1 MSNTVIVN
9 WECIDTVNY
18 AMQQNH
24 VAVIRNLVMTNTTD
38 IDLTAITIK
47 LIAEPFFAYEWT
59 KSFDILPAGQSI
71 HIGAVP
77 LQMSS
82 RYLSE
87 MTERSTGML
96 KLVVLQEDAVLF
108 EKMKTIDLLSF
119 DEWSGLAVLPEMI
132 AAFVTPNHPV
142 VGKLISEASKILGQ
156 WSGNPSLNAYQS
168 KDPNRVKLQAA
179 ALYSVLQQHQI
190 TYCVAPPSFEMIG
203 QRVRLPDTV
212 ITNKLGNCLDL
223 SLLYAACMEAVG
235 LHPLVIFIEGHAFVG
250 VWLIEE
256 TFSESVQDDVTL
268 LTKRMVAG
276 INEIC
281 IVEATAF
288 VTGQSISFDEAIKLA
303 TAHLNDQERFDC
315 FVDIRRARYSSIR
328 PLPLRVPTTDG
339 IEIQMEETYAE
350 EPENA
355 QVPEQLDST
364 IMTSESGH
372 TALTKQKQWE
382 RRLLD
387 LTMRNAL
394 INLRLSKSSIP
405 LMAVHL
411 EQLEDNLAEHDQF
424 EILARPSDWQDDV
437 RNTQLF
443 QSVGSADPL
452 NTLLQEEFSR
462 NRLRAN
468 LPAMELEKRLAHLYR
483 SSRLSIEENGANTL
497 YLALGLLKWYESD
510 VSELT
515 RYAPLVLIPVDILR
529 KSSRQGYIIRMRD
542 EDPQM
547 NITLLEMLRQ
557 DWGIDISGVDPLPK
571 DERGIDLKL
580 VFTVIRRAVMQRSRW
595 DVEEIAC
602 LGLFSF
608 GQFVMWN
615 DIRTRSKD
623 IAGNKIVASLMA
635 GQLQWIPDQP
645 SETAL
650 DDEAMGELFVP
661 ISADS
666 SQLEAIRASVS
677 DQSFVLHGPPGT
689 GKSQT
694 ITNMIASALANGK
707 RVLFIAEKM
716 AALSVVQ
723 RRLEQIGLGAF
734 CLELHSNKSSKK
746 AVLDQ
751 LQSAVEVAKRQSSEQ
766 WTVQGSRLASLR
778 SELNGYVE
786 ALHKQYPFGFTLY
799 EAIAAYEKVGDCPDV
814 VVFRDSIVTELT
826 EEKITHWKNVARQIS
841 VAVQAC
847 GGLYDNPWRLAKC
860 SSYSQQFKEEVDLIN
875 NRYGQQVIS
884 VQQAFIQAAQQL
896 GWAGIWQ
903 PNNKV
908 KNELFYK
915 ICKLLLL
922 IPYVPTKLLQSA
934 DLDSDARNIKKAAEQ
949 GKQRDMI
956 RDQVCARFQIEIL
969 RFDAKGTLDE
979 WNKQELKWFL
989 AKWSGQNRVYKLLQS
1004 MLKPEQQMTKA
1015 QVPELLN
1022 QVIQW
1027 QEEEQKLKAAG
1038 EKVTDLLGSAWW
1050 EDSLIK
1056 WDALELACDWTMK
1069 FHNLLIHLFQQSTDI
1084 LKARQLLAERLMN
1097 GSDTFMIHYGAML
1110 KQVVTVYDQ
1119 YIELEHTLF
1128 DLLTVDFKELEEEIS
1143 TEDTLSVMQR
1153 KSKEWGDHIH
1163 RLRDWCTW
1171 RRVRDE
1177 AEEAGLIS
1185 LIVPIESGLLAVDQ
1199 VTQSFER
1206 GLYKACANHII
1217 SNDNRLSQ
1225 FSGNLFEEKIERFV
1239 EMDRRFEHFTREEI
1253 YVRLASKVPVMSLEA
1268 AQNSEAGILQRAVRS
1283 GGRGISIRKLFES
1296 IPNLLP
1302 RLAPCM
1308 LMSPISVAQ
1317 YLDPSAAKFDLVI
1330 YDEASQVPTA
1340 EAVGALA
1347 RGNNAIIV
1355 GDPKQL
1361 PPTSFF
1367 SKMNTSD
1374 EEDEVSMQDLES
1386 ILDDCLALGMPQ
1398 RHLTWHYRSR
1408 HESLISFSNAYY
1420 YDNKLMTFP
1429 SPEAPVSNVKW
1440 CPVDGFYDRGRSKK
1454 NMAEGR
1460 AVVDE
1465 IVRRLKDDHLRKQS
1479 IGVVTFNSIQ
1489 QTLIEDLLE
1498 EAFLHDSELETL
1510 EAKLPEPIFIK
1521 NLENV
1526 QGDERDVILFSV
1538 GYGPDATGKV
1548 TMNFGPLNREG
1559 GWRRLNVAV
1568 SRARHEMMVFST
1580 LQPHHLNAGRTSSQG
1595 VMGLKAFLEYA
1606 EKGIRALPSA
1616 EAVHYATDNMDLH
1629 RSIAKKLMQ
1638 LGYQAKINVGTSG
1651 YRIDLGVLDPEN
1663 SDKYLL
1669 GIILDGPVY
1678 RDAKTARDREILRN
1692 HVLEQLGWKLHHVW
1706 ALDWWDNADQQIKMI
1721 EQAISTAKSG
1731 QFHNEDASK
1740 TEEKSISES
1749 NKLVE
1754 SFVTHLDNP
1763 EQLQNKTISLNR
1775 LGDSIGLPEGA
1786 SYYVVSQL
1794 NSVGSGTDLFYATEY
1809 TATIREQIVK
1819 VIEEEAPISRS
1830 LLVKRVIH
1838 AWGITRTGT
1847 RIERRVDDIM
1857 HSMMIKTT
1865 KWEDVIYYWSSDQ
1878 DANVYSNY
1886 RLSLDDADRRSAE
1899 ELPPEE
1905 VANAIHYILRS
1916 QISLPQDELIRQ
1928 TTKLLGYARTGTAL
1942 EKKMQLGLTSALERK
1957 LAARDKQGR
1966 IVLQD

>member
-1 MSNTVIVN
+1 MTNAVLID
-9 WECIDTVNY
+9 WECMDTVNY

-24 VAVIRNLVMTNTTD
+24 VAVIRNMVLTNTSEID
-38 IDLTAITIK
+38 ITAITIK
-47 LIAEPFFAYEWT
+47 LIAEPLFAYEWT
-59 KSFDILPAGQSI
+59 KSLDILPAGQSI

-82 RYLSE
+82 RFLSE

-96 KLVVLQEDAVLF
+96 KLIVIQEDTILF
-108 EKMKTIDLLSF
+108 EEMKAIDLLSF

-132 AAFVTPNHPV
+132 AAFVTPNHPI

-179 ALYSVLQQHQI
+179 ALYSALQQHQI

-203 QRVRLPDTV
+203 QRVRLPDN
-212 ITNKLGNCLDL
+212 IISNKLANCLDL
-223 SLLYAACMEAVG
+223 SLLYAACMEAAG

-250 VWLIEE
+250 VWLVEE

-303 TAHLNDQERFDC
+303 AAHLTDQEKFDC
-315 FVDIRRARYSSIR
+315 FVDIRRARFSSIR
-328 PLPLRVPTTDG
+328 PLPLRVATADG
-339 IEIQMEETYAE
+339 VEIQVQENAE
-350 EPENA
+350 EAVGNV

-364 IMTSESGH
+364 IITLESGH
-372 TALTKQKQWE
+372 MVLPKQKQWE

-387 LTMRNAL
+387 LTLRNGL
-394 INLRLSKSSIP
+394 LNLRLSKSSIP

-411 EQLEDNLAEHDQF
+411 EQLEDNLAERDQF
-424 EILARPSDWQDDV
+424 EILPRPDDWQDDV
-437 RNTQLF
+437 RSTQLF
-443 QSVGSADPL
+443 QAIGSTDPL
-452 NTLLQEEFSR
+452 NTLLEGEFSR

-468 LPAMELEKRLAHLYR
+468 LQPSELEKRLVHLYR
-483 SSRLSIEENGANTL
+483 SSRLSLEENGANTL
-497 YLALGLLKWYESD
+497 YLALGLLKWYETD
-510 VSELT
+510 VSELA
-515 RYAPLVLIPVDILR
+515 RYAPLVLIPVEILR

-542 EDPQM
+542 EEPQM

-557 DWGIDISGVDPLPK
+557 DWGIAISGLDPLPK
-571 DERGIDLKL
+571 DDRGIDLKH

-595 DVEEIAC
+595 DVEETAC

-615 DIRTRSKD
+615 DIRTRSND
-623 IAGNKIVASLMA
+623 LASNKIVSSLMA

-645 SETAL
+645 EETVL
-650 DDEAMGELFVP
+650 DDEPLDQLFVP

-707 RVLFIAEKM
+707 RVLFIAEKI

-751 LQSAVEVAKRQSSEQ
+751 LQSAVEVSKRHPTEQ

-778 SELNGYVE
+778 NELNGYVE
-786 ALHKQYPFGFTLY
+786 ALHKKYPSGFTLY

-814 VVFRDSIVTELT
+814 IVFKDSIVAELT
-826 EEKITHWKNVARQIS
+826 EERIASWRDITRRIGIAGK
-841 VAVQAC
+841 AC
-847 GGLYDNPWRLAKC
+847 GGPYGNPWRDAKC
-860 SSYSQQFKEEVDLIN
+860 SDYSQQFKVEVESNN
-875 NRYGQQVIS
+875 NRYGQQVMS
-884 VQQAFIQAAQQL
+884 VQQVFIQAAKEL
-896 GWAGIWQ
+896 GWDGLWQ
-903 PNNKV
+903 PSNKV

-922 IPYVPTKLLQSA
+922 IPFVPTKLLQSA
-934 DLDSDARNIKKAAEQ
+934 DLDHDARNIKKAAEQ
-949 GKQRDMI
+949 GKQRDWI
-956 RDQVCARFQIEIL
+956 RDQVCARFQTGIL

-989 AKWSGQNRVYKLLQS
+989 PKWSGQNRIYKLLQT
-1004 MLKPEQQMTKA
+1004 MLNPEQQLSKV

-1022 QVIQW
+1022 QVMQW

-1038 EKVTDLLGSAWW
+1038 EKVTDLLGVAWW
-1050 EDSLIK
+1050 ENSLID
-1056 WDALELACDWTMK
+1056 WDTLDLACDWTMK
-1069 FHNLLIHLFQQSTDI
+1069 FQNLLISLFHQSADI
-1084 LKARQLLAERLMN
+1084 LQARQLIAERLMN
-1097 GSDTFMIHYGAML
+1097 VSDGFITHCGAIL
-1110 KQVVTVYDQ
+1110 QRVVTAYDQ
-1119 YIELEHTLF
+1119 YNEQEHALF
-1128 DLLTVDFKELEEEIS
+1128 DLLAVDYKDLEEEIG
-1143 TEDTLSVMQR
+1143 TEDVLSVMQL
-1153 KSKEWGDHIH
+1153 KSKEWGEHIH
-1163 RLRDWCTW
+1163 SLRDWCTW

-1185 LIVPIESGLLAVDQ
+1185 LIIPIESGQLAVDQ
-1199 VTQSFER
+1199 VMPSFER

-1217 SNDNRLSQ
+1217 SSDNRLSQ
-1225 FSGNLFEEKIERFV
+1225 FSGNLFEEKIERFA
-1239 EMDRRFEHFTREEI
+1239 ELDRRFEQLTREEI
-1253 YVRLASKVPVMSLEA
+1253 YVRLAAKVPVMSIEA

-1347 RGNNAIIV
+1347 RGENAIIV

-1374 EEDEVSMQDLES
+1374 EEDEVSIQDLES

-1429 SPEAPVSNVKW
+1429 SPEAPVSSVKW
-1440 CPVDGFYDRGRSKK
+1440 CPVEGFYDRGRSKK
-1454 NMAEGR
+1454 NIAEGK
-1460 AVVDE
+1460 AVVGE

-1498 EAFLHDSELETL
+1498 EAFLQDSELALL

-1538 GYGPDATGKV
+1538 GYGPDAAGKV

-1568 SRARHEMMVFST
+1568 SRARQEMMVFST
-1580 LQPHHLNAGRTSSQG
+1580 LQPHHINVSRTSSQG
-1595 VMGLKAFLEYA
+1595 VLGLKAFLEYA
-1606 EKGIRALPSA
+1606 EKGSRVLPSA
-1616 EAVHYATDNMDLH
+1616 EVMHFATDNMDLH
-1629 RSIAKKLMQ
+1629 RSIAKRLIQ
-1638 LGYQAKINVGTSG
+1638 RGYQVKINVGTSG
-1651 YRIDLGVLDPEN
+1651 YCIDLGVLDSDN

-1678 RDAKTARDREILRN
+1678 RDAKTARDREVLRN
-1692 HVLEQLGWKLHHVW
+1692 QVLEQLGWKLHHVW
-1706 ALDWWDNADQQIKMI
+1706 ALDWWDNADQQMKMI
-1721 EQAISTAKSG
+1721 EQAISLAQSG
-1731 QFHNEDASK
+1731 LMHEEEPVE
-1740 TEEKSISES
+1740 TEENSLVVS

-1754 SFVTHLDNP
+1754 SFITHTETL
-1763 EQLQNKTISLNR
+1763 EQPRNKEIDFDSLA
-1775 LGDSIGLPEGA
+1775 DSTGLPEGA
-1786 SYYVVSQL
+1786 SYYVISQL
-1794 NSVGSGTDLFYATEY
+1794 NSVSSGTDNFYAPEY
-1809 TATIREQIVK
+1809 TAPIREQIAK
-1819 VIEEEAPISRS
+1819 VIQDEGPISRS
-1830 LLVKRVIH
+1830 LLVKRIIQ

-1847 RIERRVDDIM
+1847 RIERRIDDVM
-1857 HSMMIKTT
+1857 HSMMTKTT
-1865 KWEDVIYYWSSDQ
+1865 NWDDVIYYWSADQ
-1878 DANVYSNY
+1878 DVNVYTGY
-1886 RLSLDDADRRSAE
+1886 RLSSDDTDRRAAE

-1928 TTKLLGYARTGTAL
+1928 TTKLLGYARTGAAL
-1942 EKKMQLGLTSALERK
+1942 EKKMLLGLSSALERK
-1957 LAARDKQGR
+1957 LAVRDEQDR